1 MLAPPTAAGSVLASP
16 LLPALLQ
23 KAHLGRLGAERA
35 APRHLPRAKRSTFR
49 RAMRRDETPVVLAS
63 PPQVAE
69 ADAARPTAGLQ
80 SSLSMSALVK
90 QTRSL
95 ALPPAALARRQKA
108 DRQVRAATPDGFDS
122 AIWRQLPDDVRWDV
136 AGESAQHEVGAA
148 AEVPAR
154 RRGDVRSGS
163 RRGSRGGSRG
173 RAEAAGS
180 LRRARGPR
188 SLARTTSPLAL
199 AQDFRESV
207 SRLTDRQSQQRAQA
221 DAEAAEYSSRRG
233 AAQTQA
239 RSGRLSFAE
248 ERLARAGAIYE
259 QEMLEARHRLEA
271 TSGFREEQLKAQEG
285 LLKEA
290 QGKAREERRRLRD
303 MGVALR
309 GKMRAAQEVD
319 AIRQREAARATVGAG
334 NVRTQNP
341 FAQPATLVCDTAA
354 LTCGLL

>member
-1 MLAPPTAAGSVLASP
+1 
-16 LLPALLQ
+16 
-23 KAHLGRLGAERA
+23 
-35 APRHLPRAKRSTFR
+35 
-49 RAMRRDETPVVLAS
+49 
-63 PPQVAE
+63 
-69 ADAARPTAGLQ
+69 
-80 SSLSMSALVK
+80 
-90 QTRSL
+90 
-95 ALPPAALARRQKA
+95 
-108 DRQVRAATPDGFDS
+108 
-122 AIWRQLPDDVRWDV
+122 V

-163 RRGSRGGSRG
+163 KGSSREGSRGGSRG

-334 NVRTQNP
+334 NVRTQP
-341 FAQPATLVCDTAA
+341 F
-354 LTCGLL
+354 

>member
-35 APRHLPRAKRSTFR
+35 APRHLPRAKRQSTF

-63 PPQVAE
+63 PPQVTE

-136 AGESAQHEVGAA
+136 AGEN

-163 RRGSRGGSRG
+163 KGSSREGSRGGSRG
-173 RAEAAGS
+173 RADAAGS

-207 SRLTDRQSQQRAQA
+207 SRLTDRQTQQRAQA

-341 FAQPATLVCDTAA
+341 FAQPATQSAGDTAA

>member
-1 MLAPPTAAGSVLASP
+1 M
-16 LLPALLQ
+16 
-23 KAHLGRLGAERA
+23 
-35 APRHLPRAKRSTFR
+35 
-49 RAMRRDETPVVLAS
+49 
-63 PPQVAE
+63 
-69 ADAARPTAGLQ
+69 
-80 SSLSMSALVK
+80 
-90 QTRSL
+90 
-95 ALPPAALARRQKA
+95 
-108 DRQVRAATPDGFDS
+108 
-122 AIWRQLPDDVRWDV
+122 

-163 RRGSRGGSRG
+163 KGSSRGGSRGGSRG

-334 NVRTQNP
+334 NVRTQP
-341 FAQPATLVCDTAA
+341 F
-354 LTCGLL
+354 

>member
-1 MLAPPTAAGSVLASP
+1 MLAPPATTAGSVLASP

-35 APRHLPRAKRSTFR
+35 APRHLPRAKRQSTFR
-49 RAMRRDETPVVLAS
+49 RAMRNETPVAAAS

-95 ALPPAALARRQKA
+95 ALPPAALARRLKA
-108 DRQVRAATPDGFDS
+108 DRQARASTPDGFDS

-136 AGESAQHEVGAA
+136 AGESAPAA
-148 AEVPAR
+148 VEVPAR

-163 RRGSRGGSRG
+163 RGSRGGSREGSRG
-173 RAEAAGS
+173 RADATGS
-180 LRRARGPR
+180 LRRPRGPR

-207 SRLTDRQSQQRAQA
+207 SRLTDRQQQQRAQA

-233 AAQTQA
+233 APQPQA

-271 TSGFREEQLKAQEG
+271 TSGFREQQLKAQEV
-285 LLKEA
+285 LLKET

-334 NVRTQNP
+334 NVRTQPLLNKP
-341 FAQPATLVCDTAA
+341 QACLPATQLR
-354 LTCGLL
+354 